1 MKKSI
6 FTAVC
11 SWMLCLGMAAQQ
23 NYFTADMLPN
33 EEPGALDGQ
42 GGMMVYSP
50 HNDLII
56 AVTPAS
62 CNAIVP
68 ARPEQTTNGEYV
80 YKVRADIKADKV
92 KFLFS
97 RRGKALQA
105 EVGCV
110 LKKNC
115 WRTCRVEEVDNPI
128 GCEDQT
134 GSNRFSGKE
143 DMALVEF
150 SSAIQGFKVEP
161 SQLLKCEVTS
171 EQQANNTAVT
181 LVKVMIDSKALK
193 QAREQAAQVE
203 QEFQQLD
210 KRENKTEDEW
220 NRLDELQ
227 AKSEQLASQVAEMS
241 QIKIS
246 APNSNVMYIDISDLD
261 YKGRRAYVV
270 MPLTESYEALLAT
283 ARKYMAEYP
292 SHTESAYYDA
302 AKIAYDKVIEHSDC
316 PIDMREVIRS
326 ERDTIAS
333 IRKYTYFAEESGR
346 RAQKAEAEQG
356 FESAD
361 VYKYLSGR
369 YKFINRLLTYHPE
382 IQGLQAMG
390 EATWEQLSKHP
401 QASKTVQ
408 VTTTVQ
414 RQNIRGKVTITNP
427 YDPRPLNSLHV
438 NVAMHKDVSKKE
450 ARQSSRMVGNVAAD
464 GTFSIV
470 MPDGY
475 SYIFID
481 GEKKAHS
488 VTPDMTTIEIEL

>member
-1 MKKSI
+1 MKKYI
-6 FTAVC
+6 FFAVC
-11 SWMLCLGMAAQQ
+11 AWMFCLGMAAQQ
-23 NYFTADMLPN
+23 NYFTADMQPN
-33 EEPGALDGQ
+33 EEPDALDGQ

-56 AVTPAS
+56 TVTPVS
-62 CNAIVP
+62 CNAVVP
-68 ARPEQTTNGEYV
+68 PSPERTADGEYV

-92 KFLFS
+92 KFVFN

-105 EVGCV
+105 ELGCS
-110 LKKNC
+110 LKKNY
-115 WRTCRVEEVDNPI
+115 WRACRVEEVANPI
-128 GCEDQT
+128 DCEDQT
-134 GSNRFSGKE
+134 GSNQFSGKE

-161 SQLLKCEVTS
+161 SKLLKCEVIS
-171 EQQANNTAVT
+171 EQQTNNIAVT
-181 LVKVMIDSKALK
+181 QIKVMIDSKALK
-193 QAREQAAQVE
+193 QTKEEAAKTE
-203 QEFQQLD
+203 QEFKQLD
-210 KRENKTEDEW
+210 NKQDKTEEEW
-220 NRLDELQ
+220 NKLDELK
-227 AKSEQLASQVAEMS
+227 AKSEQLANQLTEMS
-241 QIKIS
+241 QIRIS
-246 APNSNVMYIDISDLD
+246 APNSNVMYIDISDLG
-261 YKGRRAYVV
+261 YKGRKAYVV

-302 AKIAYDKVIEHSDC
+302 ARTAYDKVIERDDC

-333 IRKYTYFAEESGR
+333 IRKYTYFAEEAER
-346 RAQKAEAEQG
+346 KAQKAEAEQG

-382 IQGLQAMG
+382 IQGLIAMG
-390 EATWEQLSKHP
+390 EATWEKLSKHP
-401 QASKTVQ
+401 QASKMVQ
-408 VTTTVQ
+408 VTTMVQ
-414 RQNIRGKVTITNP
+414 RQNIRGKVTITSP

-438 NVAMHKDVSKKE
+438 NVAMQKDVSKKE

-464 GTFSIV
+464 GTFSII

-475 SYIFID
+475 NYIFID
-481 GEKKAHS
+481 GEKKAHL
-488 VTPDMTTIEIEL
+488 VTPDMTDINIEL